1 MSGFF
6 VFFESTFVAKQ
17 WNTVKTHFHSILTAA
32 SKPLFMQFRQ
42 NRIYVNHIVTYLNS
56 RTLFTS
62 LTIQHWATEQ
72 VTILS
77 TVPKLSLID
86 PGAIYRCKHNTHLQW
101 RHLCQHQE
109 CCRDLSNNS
118 SALHILKHKQMN
130 MLTRNVINLSFV
142 KAMSQQL
149 FNIICLR
156 GYLLSVC

>member
-42 NRIYVNHIVTYLNS
+42 NRIYVNHIFNHIFKQQNTVYFFDNS
-56 RTLFTS
+56 ALGNRASDDSINCPKTLS
-62 LTIQHWATEQ
+62 HW
-72 VTILS
+72 
-77 TVPKLSLID
+77 PR
-86 PGAIYRCKHNTHLQW
+86 AIYRYKHNTHLQW
-101 RHLCQHQE
+101 RRLCQHQD
-109 CCRDLSNNS
+109 CWDLSNNS

-142 KAMSQQL
+142 KAMSSQL
-149 FNIICLR
+149 FNVICLW